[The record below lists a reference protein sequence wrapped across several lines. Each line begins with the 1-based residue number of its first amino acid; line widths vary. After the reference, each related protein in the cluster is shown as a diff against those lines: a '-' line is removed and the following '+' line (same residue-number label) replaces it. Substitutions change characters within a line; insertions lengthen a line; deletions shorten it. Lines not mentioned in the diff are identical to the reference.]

1 MTTTDIGLAVLSL
14 IILTRPPRLVNRKQT
29 RKAFVFQYTT
39 ITIKKQKRKKK
50 LYKRGIQSLLLVCV
64 ELDQM
69 ALGHLGHSLSY
80 YLGLIGFRR
89 KSVWNVSLGDIFRDG
104 NNWFGLWDNS

>member
-1 MTTTDIGLAVLSL
+1 M
-14 IILTRPPRLVNRKQT
+14 NRKQT

-50 LYKRGIQSLLLVCV
+50 LYKRGIQSLLLVGV

-80 YLGLIGFRR
+80 YLSLIGFQR
-89 KSVWNVSLGDIFRDG
+89 KFVWNVALGDTFRDG